1 MGHSLGGATAVSVGR
16 RDDISAV
23 IDLDG
28 TTLGEEL
35 SVTDEGI
42 LKVNEEPYGN
52 PLLSIDNDEHHS
64 QRLESKKKGEIYPN
78 NVIIDNALQGFETY
92 FKGSGHMN
100 FTDFPIFAPTLANKN
115 LLYIPSGLNAFEVSD
130 RLKSFKLYLLYSL

>member
-28 TTLGEEL
+28 TMLGEEL

-64 QRLESKKKGEIYPN
+64 RRLESKKKGEIYPN
-78 NVIIDNALQGFETY
+78 NVSLIMRRRDLRRI
-92 FKGSGHMN
+92 
-100 FTDFPIFAPTLANKN
+100 
-115 LLYIPSGLNAFEVSD
+115 
-130 RLKSFKLYLLYSL
+130 LKVRDT